1 MFCIS
6 TYVVEWNVMW
16 GLRGIGSNNF
26 LWHLLDFFA
35 KAKTFKAENLHVW
48 IFSQVGKTPRGG
60 QKVQYRDGMGN
71 KILSVLPA
79 TRRTTR
85 SDGSSCKTARGWP
98 FCHSSRARRS
108 ISMFNLL
115 LSLKSCHALHCT
127 LVVQMYSGFSVFVTI
142 IFGLEIIEDLFLW
155 LRSVGLKISN
165 SRLTLALVFCEIW
178 NLTE

>member
-6 TYVVEWNVMW
+6 AYEQNEMSCEVSGEQGVTTFYDICLTFLQKQKLSKQKIYTCEFLVKWVKPREEDRKSSIVMESE
-16 GLRGIGSNNF
+16 I
-26 LWHLLDFFA
+26 
-35 KAKTFKAENLHVW
+35 
-48 IFSQVGKTPRGG
+48 
-60 QKVQYRDGMGN
+60 

-127 LVVQMYSGFSVFVTI
+127 LFVQMYSGVSSFVTI
-142 IFGLEIIEDLFLW
+142 IFW
-155 LRSVGLKISN
+155 
-165 SRLTLALVFCEIW
+165 SRDS
-178 NLTE
+178 